1 MMEQPIP
8 KGHKGYKAWLR
19 TDDFVFV
26 TIVSMLIPLMVHT
39 ANLLLQISVV
49 QNVYYAYFFA
59 FAFDL
64 GIFVHAIHGN
74 DRVST
79 GLAFIVFLL
88 NIAFFNLT
96 TFNEYFSPQGV
107 KLIISTLVS
116 GTAAYL
122 IHSYVDMY
130 FHKQRQ
136 ERDDMRIWE
145 QLKQQKEVIESQG
158 QQLER
163 YRGIEAELAVLKAE
177 TKAKERVLSA
187 LGNTAASPT
196 VEPVPKTPGAG
207 HTLKLYSCGTCG
219 KRVAGAEA
227 YEIMANSCYR
237 KDCTEKAKAKNLNK
251 EKEPE
256 VGLMAV
262 NG

>member
-1 MMEQPIP
+1 
-8 KGHKGYKAWLR
+8 
-19 TDDFVFV
+19 
-26 TIVSMLIPLMVHT
+26 
-39 ANLLLQISVV
+39 V

-122 IHSYVDMY
+122 IHSYVEMY

-158 QQLER
+158 QQLEG

-177 TKAKERVLSA
+177 TKARERVLST
-187 LGNTAASPT
+187 LGNITAGPT
-196 VEPVPKTPGAG
+196 VEPVPKTSGAG
-207 HTLKLYSCGTCG
+207 HPLKLYSCGTCG

-237 KDCTEKAKAKNLNK
+237 KDCTEKAKAKNLDK
-251 EKEPE
+251 VKAPE
-256 VGLMAV
+256 EGLMAV

>member
-19 TDDFVFV
+19 TDDFVFI

-39 ANLLLQISVV
+39 ANLLLQISIV

-107 KLIISTLVS
+107 KLIISTLIS

-122 IHSYVDMY
+122 IHSYVEMY

-136 ERDDMRIWE
+136 EKDDMRIWE
-145 QLKQQKEVIESQG
+145 QLKHQKEVIESQG
-158 QQLER
+158 QQLEK
-163 YRGIEAELAVLKAE
+163 YKGIENELAVLKAE
-177 TKAKERVLSA
+177 TKAKERGLSI
-187 LGNTAASPT
+187 LENITTKPT
-196 VEPVPKTPGAG
+196 VLPMPKTTGTGPPM
-207 HTLKLYSCGTCG
+207 KLYSCGTCA

-237 KDCTEKAKAKNLNK
+237 KDCTEKAKLKNLNK
-251 EKEPE
+251 
-256 VGLMAV
+256 V
-262 NG
+262 NAPREELIDVNE

>member
-39 ANLLLQISVV
+39 ANLLLQISIV

-122 IHSYVDMY
+122 IHSYVEMY

-158 QQLER
+158 QQLEG

-177 TKAKERVLSA
+177 TKARERVLST
-187 LGNTAASPT
+187 LGNITAGPT
-196 VEPVPKTPGAG
+196 VEPVPKTSG
-207 HTLKLYSCGTCG
+207 HPLKLFSCGTCG

-237 KDCTEKAKAKNLNK
+237 KDCTEKAKAKNLDK
-251 EKEPE
+251 VKAPE
-256 VGLMAV
+256 EGLMAV

>member
-1 MMEQPIP
+1 
-8 KGHKGYKAWLR
+8 
-19 TDDFVFV
+19 
-26 TIVSMLIPLMVHT
+26 MLIPLMVHT
-39 ANLLLQISVV
+39 ANLLLQISIV

-122 IHSYVDMY
+122 IHSYVEMY

-158 QQLER
+158 QQLEG

-177 TKAKERVLSA
+177 TKARERVLST
-187 LGNTAASPT
+187 LGNITAGPT
-196 VEPVPKTPGAG
+196 VEPVPKTSGAG
-207 HTLKLYSCGTCG
+207 HPLKLYSCGTCG

-237 KDCTEKAKAKNLNK
+237 KDCTEKAKAKNLDK
-251 EKEPE
+251 VKAPE
-256 VGLMAV
+256 EGLMAV